1 MIVLDGET
9 TSKTLSKGGRGGMSQ
24 TKGCVGPNILI
35 FVCVLEL
42 YMVIFLKIRQSVI
55 EKRVLALQLERKSGM
70 GDPGDMGLAL
80 FCLASTPGAP
90 C

>member
-42 YMVIFLKIRQSVI
+42 YMVIF
-55 EKRVLALQLERKSGM
+55 
-70 GDPGDMGLAL
+70 
-80 FCLASTPGAP
+80 
-90 C
+90 